1 MRHRSPIKER
11 AMSRD
16 SKPSQAGP
24 FVKRAAIDDGM
35 VPTILTVPGGQTSPR
50 IIAASALMFEDPRSK
65 ETAAQIQRRLHR
77 RQYDDGGLV
86 PDCPWRNAY
95 SR

>member
-1 MRHRSPIKER
+1 
-11 AMSRD
+11 MSRD

-24 FVKRAAIDDGM
+24 FVKRAAID
-35 VPTILTVPGGQTSPR
+35 GGQTSPR